1 MALGGGRHQLRQPI
15 VVNIEWKPNIVI
27 SIAGHTNRGTG
38 VDISGKTLQNWEA
51 STKKSNIKSVME
63 ITFSML
69 AQTVIAALLVS
80 GKISFHFWLR
90 QES

>member
-1 MALGGGRHQLRQPI
+1 M
-15 VVNIEWKPNIVI
+15 
-27 SIAGHTNRGTG
+27 
-38 VDISGKTLQNWEA
+38 DISGKTLQNWEA

-80 GKISFHFWLR
+80 GKRMTHVNLLDDGR
-90 QES
+90 NRATGN